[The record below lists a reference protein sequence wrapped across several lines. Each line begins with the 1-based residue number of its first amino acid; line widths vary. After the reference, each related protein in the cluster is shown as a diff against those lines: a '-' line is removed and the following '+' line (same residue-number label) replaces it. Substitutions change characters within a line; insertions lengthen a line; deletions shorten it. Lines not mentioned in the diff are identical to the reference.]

1 MFNQVK
7 GKYVIVF
14 FKVEEFWWM
23 VVNGNVEFVY
33 YVLDDD
39 GGYVGVNKIICSE
52 MMLYFGNN
60 EVEKIIFFNQFKVE
74 MLLMG

>member
-1 MFNQVK
+1 M
-7 GKYVIVF
+7 IVF

-60 EVEKIIFFNQFKVE
+60 EVEKIIFFN
-74 MLLMG
+74 